1 MKYCSRSTFGTFIPA
16 FQTKPQSQ
24 PMYFPSNNPS
34 FALYNPLN
42 SLYCSILTYSIPFY
56 HHPLIYLSSHRTF
69 NTPYITYTTSYIT
82 YYTSVLHL
90 TSYTSHITS
99 HIASYIPHH
108 ILHIAHHISLNIY
121 HIIYPYI
128 VII

>member
-82 YYTSVLHL
+82 YYTSIFHLPSFILHLPYYILHL
-90 TSYTSHITS
+90 T
-99 HIASYIPHH
+99 HH
-108 ILHIAHHISLNIY
+108 ILHPISHPI
-121 HIIYPYI
+121 
-128 VII
+128 